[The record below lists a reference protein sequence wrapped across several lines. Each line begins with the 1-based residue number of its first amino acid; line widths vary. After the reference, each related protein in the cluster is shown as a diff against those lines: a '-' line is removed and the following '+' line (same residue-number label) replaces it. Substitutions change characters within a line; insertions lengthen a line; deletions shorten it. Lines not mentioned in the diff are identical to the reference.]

1 MSQTGAF
8 DDLPAFK
15 PAAGLIPYGVNS
27 PLWSDGAVKSRWV
40 ALATNAVVGFAPQG
54 RWSFPAGTVFVKHF
68 SLPVDDTN
76 PKLLRRLET
85 RLLVRDTSG
94 AVYGASYKWRPD
106 NSDADLVNAGFTEDI
121 TIHTTNGTRV
131 QKWFYPGRQDCLTC
145 HTPISGG
152 VLGVNARQLNG
163 DYTYPETGVTD
174 NQLRAWNHLAVFDQS
189 LDEKRLPLI
198 PKLVAITSPTATLNT
213 RVRSYLDANCSH
225 CHQPGGAGAFFD
237 ARFETPL
244 SRQNLINGPVQNP
257 LGIAGAKVVV
267 PGAPD
272 KSLLFHRVS
281 LVGDNQMP
289 PIAKNEV
296 DTRAVE
302 TIAKWI
308 KAMPVVT
315 ATLPKTWSDADIGDV
330 GVPGET
336 SYLRGQYNLIAS
348 GSDIWDVAD
357 SFHFASKPL
366 TGDGQLVARMV
377 SMQYT
382 DPWAKAG
389 IMFRE
394 STAAGAKYAFVGFT
408 GQGGS
413 VLQSRAVTDNGPA
426 STDGP
431 AAKMPHW
438 LKLVRTGDVFKGYVS
453 ADGQTWEPVGS
464 VTLPMK
470 KAIFA
475 GLALFSERV
484 PQAIMGFRAGW
495 LEFER
500 PPEFGDGL
508 IELVAV
514 SQRGPQVIVG
524 LGIAGIDAQG
534 LLVLRLGLVR
544 LPGVR

>member
-1 MSQTGAF
+1 
-8 DDLPAFK
+8 
-15 PAAGLIPYGVNS
+15 V
-27 PLWSDGAVKSRWV
+27 
-40 ALATNAVVGFAPQG
+40 
-54 RWSFPAGTVFVKHF
+54 
-68 SLPVDDTN
+68 
-76 PKLLRRLET
+76 
-85 RLLVRDTSG
+85 
-94 AVYGASYKWRPD
+94 
-106 NSDADLVNAGFTEDI
+106 
-121 TIHTTNGTRV
+121 
-131 QKWFYPGRQDCLTC
+131 
-145 HTPISGG
+145 
-152 VLGVNARQLNG
+152 
-163 DYTYPETGVTD
+163 
-174 NQLRAWNHLAVFDQS
+174 
-189 LDEKRLPLI
+189 
-198 PKLVAITSPTATLNT
+198 
-213 RVRSYLDANCSH
+213 
-225 CHQPGGAGAFFD
+225 
-237 ARFETPL
+237 
-244 SRQNLINGPVQNP
+244 
-257 LGIAGAKVVV
+257 
-267 PGAPD
+267 
-272 KSLLFHRVS
+272 LFHRVG

-289 PIAKNEV
+289 PIAKNVV

-308 KAMPVVT
+308 KAMPAVT

-330 GVPGET
+330 GIPGET

-357 SFHFASKPL
+357 SFHFASKPWA
-366 TGDGQLVARMV
+366 GDGQLVARMV

-475 GLALFSERV
+475 GLALASHNNTVVNSTLFDNVSV
-484 PQAIMGFRAGW
+484 TTAAPAG
-495 LEFER
+495 
-500 PPEFGDGL
+500 P
-508 IELVAV
+508 
-514 SQRGPQVIVG
+514 GP
-524 LGIAGIDAQG
+524 
-534 LLVLRLGLVR
+534 
-544 LPGVR
+544 